1 MNLTIRFI
9 DTFQIIALANNQ
21 EAIFKM
27 IDHRRLIRNESGIF
41 RISFTF
47 IIGQS
52 EDKNNLS
59 Q

>member
-1 MNLTIRFI
+1 MIRII
-9 DTFQIIALANNQ
+9 DISRIIALANNQ
-21 EAIFKM
+21 KAIFKM
-27 IDHRRLIRNESGIF
+27 MDHRRLIRNESVVF